1 MGAIDLP
8 GSARRGS
15 VWVLTLASILAWGAA
30 GSAAGTGDAAPDA
43 RAQDLPEVSDEITV
57 TAQKREQSID
67 DVGLTVVAFSG
78 EELAERG
85 LADLSRLTAAIPNV
99 SLYDVTG
106 GGVPVVVIRGI
117 GLRDFRVNNT
127 PAAAFYVDEVYQSS
141 VAMIGFNLFD
151 LERVEVLKGPQGGIY
166 GRNTTGGAIQVISR
180 QPRPGEADGHAR
192 LGTDQ
197 HGELAAEAAATAT
210 FGDATALRLAARAGG
225 GGGYF
230 RSVAAGFDHGG
241 AERWALRSILR
252 LEPNESLEVSFKL
265 HAGADRSETPLLRT
279 MPIWAPGSTRISD
292 LADGVLF
299 NYGNAAPGLGICPAI
314 LAGRRDDTACASS
327 DGRVPAAEGL
337 AGVHDSLSV
346 ERPRLDNRWL
356 GIDLAVHR
364 SLARGR
370 TLTSVTSYQSFDH
383 GRLTD
388 LDAVALTQHHIDYGS
403 EIEQVSQ
410 ELRLSGPVGRRGF
423 IVAGLNLARD
433 ELWEATFLTATS
445 GLLPLAFG
453 GITRAEQRY
462 VQQTDAASLYG
473 RLDRPF
479 ARAWSFVGEL
489 RYTVEDKRFRGGVEL
504 PETGTQLAFA
514 DDDQAFD
521 NLSGKIGLEYRTA
534 SRTLWYAS
542 LSRGFKAGGFFG
554 GFVTNPAQLEPYGEE
569 TVLAYEIGCKA
580 QPADSLRLSA
590 ALFSYDVRDLQA
602 NARETIDEGVAIGR
616 LTNVGDAAVV
626 GAELELGWR
635 PTASL
640 AIDLGVGIT
649 DAEIDASQKTS
660 TDAFSVADRP
670 LEGVRL
676 PSSPRAS
683 VNLVLIHEA
692 GLANGLFLRS
702 QLAMSYRSEQDLS
715 FVVWQPERAI
725 FEEDAYGLVGLRFTL
740 GSRDDGWSFTAY
752 AENLLDE
759 AYRTVGR
766 VSSLGA
772 GYEIFGPPR
781 TAGAFARYRW

>member
-1 MGAIDLP
+1 MRFRKL
-8 GSARRGS
+8 
-15 VWVLTLASILAWGAA
+15 WTLALAATLAWSPA
-30 GSAAGTGDAAPDA
+30 SATRAEEEERPKELAPA
-43 RAQDLPEVSDEITV
+43 IPELEDEITV
-57 TAQKREQSID
+57 TAQKREQRLH
-67 DVGLTVVAFSG
+67 DVGQAVVAFSG
-78 EELAERG
+78 EELVERNI
-85 LADLSRLTAAIPNV
+85 ADLSRLTAAIPNV
-99 SLYDVTG
+99 GLNEVTG

-117 GLRDFRVNNT
+117 GLRNFRVNNT
-127 PAAAFYVDEVYQSS
+127 PAVAFYVDEVYQSS
-141 VAMIGFNLFD
+141 VAMTGFNLFD
-151 LERVEVLKGPQGGIY
+151 LERLEVLKGPQGGIY
-166 GRNTTGGAIQVISR
+166 GRNTIGGAIQVISR
-180 QPRPGEADGHAR
+180 QPRPGEADGYAR
-192 LGTDQ
+192 LGADQ

-210 FGDATALRLAARAGG
+210 FGDAAALRIAARAGG

-230 RSVAAGFDHGG
+230 RSVAGGFDHGG

-252 LEPNESLEVSFKL
+252 LEPNESLEMSLKL

-279 MPIWAPGSTRISD
+279 MPIWAPGSTLIPD

-314 LAGRRDDTACASS
+314 LAGRRDDTACASA

-364 SLARGR
+364 SLAGGR
-370 TLTSVTSYQSFDH
+370 TLTSVTSYQRFDH
-383 GRLTD
+383 GRLI
-388 LDAVALTQHHIDYGS
+388 DADAMALTQHHINYGS

-423 IVAGLNLARD
+423 FVAGLNLARD
-433 ELWEATFLTATS
+433 ELGEESFLTATS
-445 GLLPLAFG
+445 GFIPLAFG
-453 GITRAEQRY
+453 GITRVEQRY

-479 ARAWSFVGEL
+479 ARAWTFVGEL

-504 PETGTQLAFA
+504 PETGAQPAFT
-514 DDDQAFD
+514 DDNQAFD
-521 NLSGKIGLEYRTA
+521 NLSGKIGLEYRPA
-534 SRTLWYAS
+534 DRTLWYAS

-554 GFVTNPAQLEPYGEE
+554 GFVSNPAQLEPYGEE
-569 TVLAYEIGCKA
+569 TVLAYEIGCKVK
-580 QPADSLRLSA
+580 PADSLRLSA
-590 ALFSYDVRDLQA
+590 ALFAYDVRDLQA

-670 LEGVRL
+670 LAGARL
-676 PSSPRAS
+676 PNVPRLSA
-683 VNLVLIHEA
+683 NLALTHEA
-692 GLANGLFLRS
+692 RLPGDLYLRS
-702 QLAMSYRSEQDLS
+702 QLAASYRSEQDLS
-715 FVVWQPERAI
+715 FVLWEPERAI
-725 FEEDAYGLVGLRFTL
+725 FEEDAYALLELRFTF
-740 GSRDDGWSFTAY
+740 GSSDGGWSFTAY
-752 AENLLDE
+752 AENLLDRE
-759 AYRTVGR
+759 YRTVSL
-766 VSSLGA
+766 VSPIGA